1 VTVIARIPLPEPLGT
16 DSDPDT
22 TTRLLPEVEDPPVA
36 VVLVKVTFV
45 GWIEV
50 AVLASVE
57 VMVDSSTTVVEP
69 DLVVAANAGSA
80 YTAIAPTKIPMPSA
94 ATTAGATARRIDVK
108 NVCQL

>member
-1 VTVIARIPLPEPLGT
+1 MPLPEPLGT

-22 TTRLLPEVEDPPVA
+22 TTRLLSDVEDPPVA
-36 VVLVKVTFV
+36 VVLAMVTFV

-50 AVLASVE
+50 AMVVSVE
-57 VMVDSSTTVVEP
+57 VTVDSSTTVVEP
-69 DLVVAANAGSA
+69 DLVLASNAGSA

-94 ATTAGATARRIDVK
+94 ATTAGATARRIDDE